1 MIRLLVLAAACC
13 LGSVAAPAWSAP
25 PTEVAP
31 PPEVEGL
38 HGDFHWALVLHG
50 VKVAWF
56 KTVEGV
62 GGRVKVLDGP
72 GTVQDVVLS
81 DAESGQQIVLSAGV
95 VDPAFATWL
104 SESASGRHPA
114 ELLLWLQEPTPT
126 LPAGKQCTVQ
136 LPDVMLTEIEL
147 EGLWRGRHRVRLKLA
162 ATGGSR
168 GDDCSVLRLQ
178 PAERSPGSS
187 PGKAP

>member
-1 MIRLLVLAAACC
+1 MIRLLLLAAVCS
-13 LGSVAAPAWSAP
+13 LGAVSTSAWAAP

-72 GTVQDVVLS
+72 GTSQDVVLE
-81 DAESGQQIVLSAGV
+81 DAESGQEIVLSAGV

-104 SESASGRHPA
+104 AESASGRHPA

-126 LPAGKQCTVQ
+126 LPEGKQCTIQ
-136 LPDVMLTEIEL
+136 LPDVTFSEIEL

-162 ATGGSR
+162 ATGGPR
-168 GDDCSVLRLQ
+168 GSDCAALRLQ
-178 PAERSPGSS
+178 PAERSAASS
-187 PGKAP
+187 SEKAP